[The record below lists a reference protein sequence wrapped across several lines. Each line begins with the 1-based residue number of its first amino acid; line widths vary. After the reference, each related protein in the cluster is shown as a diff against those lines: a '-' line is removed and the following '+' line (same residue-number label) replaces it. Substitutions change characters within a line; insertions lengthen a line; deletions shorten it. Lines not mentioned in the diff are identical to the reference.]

1 MNGAFVGKGVTLSYR
16 ETKVVELSGEVVSD
30 TPEGIT
36 IRHTYRK
43 GKRLEFIPRDKLQSL
58 FLDEEKRSR
67 KPSPS
72 KEAKPKQKVVG
83 TVTVETVEPSPKTL
97 IEEPVVEEEDS
108 GVDETLSEVEDFDD
122 GDEFD
127 DDDEFE

>member
-1 MNGAFVGKGVTLSYR
+1 MNDVFVGKNVSLSYR
-16 ETKVVELSGEVVSD
+16 ETKVVELSGEVVAD

-72 KEAKPKQKVVG
+72 KVDKSVDEESGLPFQKPAIEKKV
-83 TVTVETVEPSPKTL
+83 E
-97 IEEPVVEEEDS
+97 EEPVVEEEDS
-108 GVDETLSEVEDFDD
+108 DIDETLSEGEDFDD
-122 GDEFD
+122 GDEFE

>member
-1 MNGAFVGKGVTLSYR
+1 MNSGDGAFVGKSVTLSYR
-16 ETKVVELSGEVVSD
+16 ETRVVELSGEIVSD

-43 GKRLEFIPRDKLQSL
+43 GKRLEFIPRDTLQGL

-67 KPSPS
+67 KPS
-72 KEAKPKQKVVG
+72 
-83 TVTVETVEPSPKTL
+83 SPKVAKADKPVAAEPKETK
-97 IEEPVVEEEDS
+97 PVVEEEDK

-122 GDEFD
+122 GDEDGFED

>member
-1 MNGAFVGKGVTLSYR
+1 MNDEFVGKNVTLSYR
-16 ETKVVELSGEVVSD
+16 ETRVVELSGEIVSD
-30 TPEGIT
+30 TPEGVT

-72 KEAKPKQKVVG
+72 KVVKPKQEVG
-83 TVTVETVEPSPKTL
+83 RFVVETSPKTL
-97 IEEPVVEEEDS
+97 IEKEPVVEEEDT

-122 GDEFD
+122 GDEEFDD

>member
-1 MNGAFVGKGVTLSYR
+1 MNDVFVGKNVTLSYR
-16 ETKVVELSGEVVSD
+16 ETRVVELSGEIVSD

-67 KPSPS
+67 KPS
-72 KEAKPKQKVVG
+72 APKVNKVVAPAE
-83 TVTVETVEPSPKTL
+83 VKEK
-97 IEEPVVEEEDS
+97 EPVVEEEDT

-122 GDEFD
+122 GDEEFD
-127 DDDEFE
+127 DDEDEFE